1 MMQDLSCGI
10 TVAFWAEF
18 AFHPDDHIATFVDF
32 LACRVMFQSDATFVE
47 RSPVPAFFEVC
58 SDAGTLLKIL
68 FIV

>member
-1 MMQDLSCGI
+1 MQDLSCGI

-32 LACRVMFQSDATFVE
+32 LACRAMFQSDATFVE
-47 RSPVPAFFEVC
+47 RSPVPAFFEVR